1 LFRHGF
7 CNRSS
12 LSAVN
17 SFARQMDVI
26 KKYITES
33 VVDHLSQQ
41 LSEEK
46 DSIRKGLELGVNIFL
61 ASVIKFDKGP
71 KNILSVLNDGGH
83 SGELLKNLDNFTAN
97 REKSKLLETIGQNI
111 VNYFIGDKLASITE
125 KLAQFLSIKESS
137 ASSLLNVSAPV
148 VLGFLGKTVREEN
161 LSATQLKN
169 YLLEISDQVVG
180 NLPLNLQ
187 SALNLPNF
195 KRSTVGATTHQKAVK
210 ELNQKKENW
219 SFIWPW
225 ILLVFVGV
233 MIYYFSRIKEV
244 AEKSTVAEVTSP
256 SFDLKDE
263 PEEIPVHENKVEEA
277 PKVEEKVEEVKKVE
291 PEKRKEDTNKKEEI
305 KKTEIPAGFEPV
317 PTYAFA
323 RESAE
328 ITREQYLVDL
338 LQNLMTQSD
347 KKIVISPL
355 KGSGP
360 IALDRAY
367 AIRDFLIDK
376 GVGWERINI
385 DQVRSGYTDSGVVL
399 RYQ

>member
-1 LFRHGF
+1 MFRHGF

-46 DSIRKGLELGVNIFL
+46 GSVRKGLELGVNIFL
-61 ASVIKFDKGP
+61 GFVIKFDKGP

-83 SGELLKNLDNFTAN
+83 SGELLKNLDNFTAS
-97 REKSKLLETIGQNI
+97 REKSRLLETIGQNI
-111 VNYFIGDKLASITE
+111 VNYFIGDKLASITD
-125 KLAQFLSIKESS
+125 KLAQFLSVKESS

-148 VLGFLGKTVREEN
+148 VLGFLGKTVREEI
-161 LSATQLKN
+161 LSATQLKD
-169 YLLEISDQVVG
+169 YLLGISDQVVG

-187 SALNLPNF
+187 SALNLPSY

-244 AEKSTVAEVTSP
+244 AEKNTVATVKSPAFELEREEV
-256 SFDLKDE
+256 
-263 PEEIPVHENKVEEA
+263 PVLENTVEEA
-277 PKVEEKVEEVKKVE
+277 PKVEEKKEEVKKVD
-291 PEKRKEDTNKKEEI
+291 PEKKQEDTSKKEE
-305 KKTEIPAGFEPV
+305 KKKPEIPAGFQPV
-317 PTYAFA
+317 PPYAFA
-323 RESAE
+323 HESAE
-328 ITREQYLVDL
+328 ITQEQYLVDL

-347 KKIVISPL
+347 KKIVLSPL
-355 KGSGP
+355 KGSGS
-360 IALDRAY
+360 IGLDRAY

-385 DQVRSGYTDSGVVL
+385 EQVRSGYTDSGVVV

>member
-1 LFRHGF
+1 MFRHGF

-46 DSIRKGLELGVNIFL
+46 GSVRKGLELGVNIFL
-61 ASVIKFDKGP
+61 AFVIKFDKGP

-83 SGELLKNLDNFTAN
+83 SGELLKNLDNFTAS
-97 REKSKLLETIGQNI
+97 REKSRLLETIGQNI
-111 VNYFIGDKLASITE
+111 VNYFIGDKLASITD
-125 KLAQFLSIKESS
+125 KLAQFLSVKESS

-161 LSATQLKN
+161 LSATQLKD
-169 YLLEISDQVVG
+169 YLQGISDQVVG

-187 SALNLPNF
+187 SALNLPSY

-244 AEKSTVAEVTSP
+244 AEKNTVATVKSPTFELQQEEV
-256 SFDLKDE
+256 
-263 PEEIPVHENKVEEA
+263 PVLEDTVEEA
-277 PKVEEKVEEVKKVE
+277 PKVEEKKEVVKKVE
-291 PEKRKEDTNKKEEI
+291 PEKRQEDTSKKEE
-305 KKTEIPAGFEPV
+305 KKKPEIPAGFQAV
-317 PTYAFA
+317 PPYAFA
-323 RESAE
+323 HESAE
-328 ITREQYLVDL
+328 ITQEQYLVDL

-347 KKIVISPL
+347 KKIVLSPL
-355 KGSGP
+355 KGSGS
-360 IALDRAY
+360 IGLDRAY

-385 DQVRSGYTDSGVVL
+385 EQVPSGYTDSGVVV